1 MNLMM
6 LKKLRQSVYCWG
18 ENMISINVYD
28 LETEEEG
35 SLDVF
40 EHKEK
45 QIINDFDEEL
55 STLLIKNNLTA
66 NGYRNFRIVTDK
78 VYDQTVRV
86 RGKIARQVIIQ
97 ETYQAYYKESR
108 AANDFIGSLVTLCKA
123 EDALK
128 VKNILEKECKLKFKA
143 HEFDIL
149 RIIQQ
154 AADVRNAKFNVNIE
168 TVTAI
173 SMKGTKVSDTQYYS
187 GLLQQGKI
195 KAVIITFDTP
205 GQTVTFRISVEGSIL
220 LYSQLDESEILD
232 LVEQLIAI

>member
-1 MNLMM
+1 MM
-6 LKKLRQSVYCWG
+6 LKKSQKNVYYWG
-18 ENMISINVYD
+18 EKMISINIYD

-35 SLDVF
+35 GLNVF
-40 EHKEK
+40 EHKEE
-45 QIINDFDEEL
+45 QVINNYKEEL
-55 STLLIKNNLTA
+55 NTFLIKNNLTA

-86 RGKIARQVIIQ
+86 RGQIARQVIMQ

-108 AANDFIGSLVTLCKA
+108 ASHEFVGALVTLCKT

-128 VKNILEKECKLKFKA
+128 VKNILEKECRLRFKA
-143 HEFDIL
+143 HEFDVL

-154 AADVRNAKFNVNIE
+154 ASDVRNAKFNVNIE

-173 SMKGTKVSDTQYYS
+173 SMKGTKVNDTQYYA
-187 GLLQQGKI
+187 GLLQQGKL

-220 LYSQLDESEILD
+220 LYSQLDETEILD